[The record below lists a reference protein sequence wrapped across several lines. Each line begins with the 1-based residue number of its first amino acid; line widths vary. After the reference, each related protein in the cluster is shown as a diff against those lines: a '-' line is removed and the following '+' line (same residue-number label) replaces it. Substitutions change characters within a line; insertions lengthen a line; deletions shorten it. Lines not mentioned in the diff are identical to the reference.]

1 MSKTE
6 KKVHGKQNRKYGKI
20 CQVSEERPTKSSDD
34 RYMFSVN
41 SVKFVMENINVNVE
55 NVNLKMIIDS
65 GASSYFLGKPS
76 WNFLKENHVKCV
88 WSISTKEL
96 YAYGS
101 FEDS

>member
-6 KKVHGKQNRKYGKI
+6 KVHGKQNRKYGKI

-41 SVKFVMENINVNVE
+41 SVKFVMENFNVNVE

-65 GASSYFLGKPS
+65 GAFLFS
-76 WNFLKENHVKCV
+76 WETVVEFSERKSCEVRMVNFNERIIRV
-88 WSISTKEL
+88 WFL
-96 YAYGS
+96 
-101 FEDS
+101 